1 MEPALAERRR
11 TPELMD
17 DPELEGG
24 RHVRALRALDRI
36 NLVSLAAQRVWA
48 EVARLAGARDAG
60 GPVRVL
66 DVACGGGDVLR
77 RVSVRAAR
85 DGVAVE
91 LHGCDVSEV
100 ALDYARSCS
109 GSDPRL
115 RWLRLD
121 ALRDDLPTGYDLVC
135 SSLFLHHLDEDQAV
149 ALLHQMADATAR
161 TVLVQDLRRSR
172 LGFALAWLGLHTLTS
187 SDVARADG
195 LTSVAAAFTL
205 EEARALCG
213 RAGLEGATVRACW
226 PQRFTM
232 RWARA

>member
-1 MEPALAERRR
+1 MEAALAERRR

-17 DPELEGG
+17 DPELERG
-24 RHVRALRALDRI
+24 RHVRALRALDRV
-36 NLVSLAAQRVWA
+36 NVVSLATGRLWA
-48 EVARLAGARDAG
+48 EVARLAPALDTGA
-60 GPVRVL
+60 PVRVL

-77 RVSVRAAR
+77 RVAVRAAR
-85 DGVAVE
+85 AGVAVE

-121 ALRDDLPTGYDLVC
+121 ALRDELPTGYDLVC
-135 SSLFLHHLDEDQAV
+135 SSLFLHHLDEGQAV
-149 ALLHQMADATAR
+149 ALLRQMADATAD
-161 TVLVQDLRRSR
+161 TMLVQDLRRSR
-172 LGFALAWLGLHTLTS
+172 LGFALAWLGLHALTT

-205 EEARALCG
+205 EEARGLCA

-226 PQRFTM
+226 PRRFAI